1 MVCDGCKKKW
11 TPFLKDFD
19 FVIDILKK
27 QNKKWFDVGKLS
39 PETRNNIYLAICKT
53 FVKSLITGK
62 YKPVLS

>member
-1 MVCDGCKKKW
+1 MMVAKEKW

-19 FVIDILKK
+19 FVIDNLRK

-39 PETRNNIYLAICKT
+39 PATRNNIYLAIRKI
-53 FVKSLITGK
+53 FIKSSITCK